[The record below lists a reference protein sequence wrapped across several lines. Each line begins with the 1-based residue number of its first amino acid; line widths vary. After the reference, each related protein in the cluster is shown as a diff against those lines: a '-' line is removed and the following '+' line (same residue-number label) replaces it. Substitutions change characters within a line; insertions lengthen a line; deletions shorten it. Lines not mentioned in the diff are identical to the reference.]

1 MPEFFHSC
9 RQTEKLFIKTREFF
23 KRGTKENPKRMF
35 DLLLERYQNYFEKY
49 QNFLDL
55 FETDAYVNF

>member
-1 MPEFFHSC
+1 
-9 RQTEKLFIKTREFF
+9 
-23 KRGTKENPKRMF
+23 MF